1 MHTLRHFFSKKV
13 ITATMIGIASF
24 GLAGAQTTHKV
35 AAGETLYGLAVN
47 YGVSQEAIIKANP
60 GLESTTL
67 KAGQTIVV
75 PERLEKEAP
84 VAGAVKTMHKVAR
97 KETLF
102 GIAKNYGLTLDQL
115 LAANPDIKADGSNLK
130 KGKFLVIPYTQA
142 EVEAWHEAHPTGLK
156 HIKLAVVLPLTSGK
170 TEARR
175 SLEFYRGLL
184 MAVDHFKAQGIDTD
198 ITAID
203 EPAADR
209 SLTPVVGKLR
219 ESRANFV
226 IGPLYPDHFSELSR
240 LAAETDMMGWVLP
253 FSSKYIGLKTDA
265 KVRMVNTPDEI
276 KAAVMARLLKKAVVR
291 PKVIFLHGGNTGN
304 ELIFSAALRNALV
317 AEGITVDDLHVSTA
331 EELKPRLSADSHN
344 LFFIESHDPARA
356 KTLGE
361 AIGQL
366 AIIAPTT
373 KVSALMTSDLT
384 ATGTLPSSTLHT
396 ADAFVFTDCFPAN
409 APTVA
414 MEREYARWFKDP
426 IQDVTPRMALL
437 GYDLG
442 LHLLTG
448 LGKYGTRFST
458 QKMQAEP
465 VQSHIRFE
473 QVPGQAGLVNTAAY
487 LIHYK
492 RGTTGAELIQAK

>member
-1 MHTLRHFFSKKV
+1 MMCF
-13 ITATMIGIASF
+13 ASF
-24 GLAGAQTTHKV
+24 GLSGAQTTHKV

-60 GLESTTL
+60 GLESATL

-75 PERLEKEAP
+75 PQRQVEEAP

-115 LAANPDIKADGSNLK
+115 LAANPDIKPDGSNLK
-130 KGKFLVIPYTQA
+130 KGKFLVIPYTEA

-156 HIKLAVVLPLTSGK
+156 HIRLAVVLPLTSGK

-184 MAVDHFKAQGIDTD
+184 MAADHFKAQGIDTD

-209 SLTPVVGKLR
+209 SLTPAIGKLR
-219 ESRANFV
+219 ESGANFV
-226 IGPLYPDHFSELSR
+226 IGPLYPDHFGELSR
-240 LAAETDMMGWVLP
+240 LAAETDVMGWVLP
-253 FSSKYIGLKTDA
+253 FSSKYMGLKTDA
-265 KVRMVNTPDEI
+265 KVRMINTPDEI
-276 KAAVMARLLKKAVVR
+276 KAALMARLLKKSFSR
-291 PKVIFLHGGNTGN
+291 PKVIFLHGGTVGN

-317 AEGITVDDLHVSTA
+317 AEGIAVDDLHISAA
-331 EELKPRLSADSHN
+331 EEIKPRLSADCHN
-344 LFFIESHDPARA
+344 LFFIESHDPTRA
-356 KTLGE
+356 KTLADAVGL
-361 AIGQL
+361 L
-366 AIIAPTT
+366 ATMAPST
-373 KVSALMTSDLT
+373 KVSALVTSDLT
-384 ATGTLPSSTLHT
+384 TTGILPSSTLHT
-396 ADAFVFTDCFPAN
+396 ADAFVFTDCFPA
-409 APTVA
+409 AGATVTV
-414 MEREYARWFKDP
+414 EREYARWFKDP

-458 QKMQAEP
+458 QKMQGEP

-473 QVPGQAGLVNTAAY
+473 QIPGQAGLVNTAAY
-487 LIHYK
+487 FIHYK
-492 RGTTGAELIQAK
+492 RGSNGAELIQAK